1 MEENMILNESMDTA
15 NETETTHEEII
26 QEELPKIQPRKTK
39 NQFKEKECKVIRYNK
54 LTKTLDISFD
64 GYGIRV
70 KNVKDFSGDL
80 VTIRYKGEIGKPNF
94 EYKI

>member
-1 MEENMILNESMDTA
+1 MEENMILNESMDTT
-15 NETETTHEEII
+15 NDTEII
-26 QEELPKIQPRKTK
+26 QEELPNIHPRKTK

-54 LTKTLDISFD
+54 LTKTLDVSFE

-70 KNVKDFSGDL
+70 KNVKEFSGNT
-80 VTIRYKGEIGKPNF
+80 VSVKYKGEIGKPNF